1 MTFPDYLVLAIYFL
15 LLSSIGY
22 ICMRRVKGQEDF
34 FLGSRGFGK
43 LLQTFAAFGAGTG
56 SSDPINTGRTTFTS
70 GMSGMWSVMYWLFVT
85 PFYWITAVWYR
96 RMRHTTLG
104 DWFTERYES
113 RRLGVAYALF
123 GIFFIVAYG
132 SMLFSA
138 IGKVAAPLVGTGS
151 IETGASMKDIGII
164 IGLFVGGPL
173 RLVVTVLTVV
183 IRTFVSFGRIALAF
197 FRPFHEGFKQVAGG
211 FLDLITGVGSFKDA
225 VVRIFSGLEQVMTA
239 PIRGA
244 INAILKMMEQVI
256 VSPALAPLFSK
267 LGLSP
272 ETLAGDL
279 SALSE
284 KIATAP
290 IFESSEATKAL
301 KRDKRQRAAA
311 TSLEIPPIELPA
323 AEDST
328 ICVNAELHVDG
339 EEMAI
344 ATTRASSE
352 LAERAGA
359 RISPWQKRQILER
372 GGIAFTAR

>member
-1 MTFPDYLVLAIYFL
+1 MGGVLASGSARGLTFKETL
-15 LLSSIGY
+15 LEIFSNAMEL
-22 ICMRRVKGQEDF
+22 F
-34 FLGSRGFGK
+34 AGFRAGF
-43 LLQTFAAFGAGTG
+43 QTIVGPLKDILMPAWKELRSLFMEVFAAF
-56 SSDPINTGRTTFTS
+56 
-70 GMSGMWSVMYWLFVT
+70 
-85 PFYWITAVWYR
+85 
-96 RMRHTTLG
+96 
-104 DWFTERYES
+104 
-113 RRLGVAYALF
+113 
-123 GIFFIVAYG
+123 
-132 SMLFSA
+132 
-138 IGKVAAPLVGTGS
+138 GTGS

-328 ICVNAELHVDG
+328 ICVNAELHVEG

-359 RISPWQKRQILER
+359 SISPWQKRQILER